1 MRLKKFLLSFFSLF
15 FLVSCGNSADDRD
28 SLTVGISADNPPY
41 EFIKDGKIEGLDLD
55 VIKAIGDVL
64 GKKIVIK
71 NLDFPGLFPALS
83 SNSVDCVIS
92 GISVTESRKE
102 HFDFSENYAG
112 SPMSIIF
119 RKDDKFTKVDDLQGK
134 VLGAQLGTTWEA
146 EAKVI
151 SQKLPGILVRSLSN
165 NLVLVEELKSG
176 SVDAVVLEKMQV
188 AEFIKNNPNLSSFDL
203 ADSNSSFAIVVN
215 KGSKLLDD
223 INKAISKLNE
233 EKKLQAI
240 KDKWIK

>member
-1 MRLKKFLLSFFSLF
+1 SSEDKD
-15 FLVSCGNSADDRD
+15 A
-28 SLTVGISADNPPY
+28 LTVGVSADNPPY

-55 VIKAIGDVL
+55 VIEAIGKVL
-64 GKKIVIK
+64 GRKIVIK

-83 SNSVDCVIS
+83 SGSVDCVIS

-112 SPMSIIF
+112 APMAVLF
-119 RKDDKFTKVDDLQGK
+119 RKDDKFAKTENLEGK
-134 VLGAQLGTTWEA
+134 VIGAQLGTTWDI
-146 EAKVI
+146 EAKKI
-151 SQKLPGILVRSLSN
+151 SSKLTGVLVRSLSN

-188 AEFIKNNPNLSSFDL
+188 AEFIKNNPGLDFFDIPESS
-203 ADSNSSFAIVVN
+203 SNFAIVVN
-215 KGSKLLDD
+215 KGSKLLTE
-223 INKAISKLNE
+223 INKAIAKLNE